1 MFIDKAKITIK
12 AGDGGKGAVSFLRN
26 KQTANGG
33 PDGGDGGK
41 GGDIIF
47 RASNSLNTLYGFKFK
62 KKFVAENG
70 SDGGKTR
77 KTGSD
82 GRDVI
87 IEVPCGTILYDGETN
102 KVFAD
107 LQNDGD
113 LFTALKGG
121 LGGKGNEFYKTSTR
135 QSPRFSQSGEV
146 AKERE
151 VILELKT
158 LADVGLVGYPNVGK
172 STLLSVISNA
182 RPKIANYAFTT
193 LTPNLG
199 VVQYHDNSFVVAD
212 IPGLIEGASEGV
224 GLGHYFLKH
233 IERVR
238 LILHL
243 IDISESEGRN
253 AVEDFKIINK
263 ELAHYSEKLSQLNQI
278 IILTKCDLVE
288 EKELTE
294 KIDNFTKEIKKIKS
308 QYFCF
313 KTNFDILPISSIS
326 NKNLEKLKDLVWT
339 YLEKTPKQQAV
350 IIEETEFDKRDK
362 TSIEITRN
370 DDGSFVVSGGYVD
383 QLIRGIV
390 LSDYNSF
397 AYFQLRLKRDGII
410 DKLKEKGLKEGDTVK
425 IKDISF
431 EYVE

>member
-1 MFIDKAKITIK
+1 MFIDKVKITIK
-12 AGDGGKGAVSFLRN
+12 AGDGGRGAVSFLRN
-26 KQTANGG
+26 KQTSMGG

-41 GGDIIF
+41 GGNIIF
-47 RASNSLNTLYGFKFK
+47 RASNDLNTLYGFKFK
-62 KKFVAENG
+62 KKFVAKNG

-82 GRDVI
+82 GADVL
-87 IEVPCGTILYDGETN
+87 IEVPCGTILYDAETN

-107 LQNDGD
+107 LQNDGE

-135 QSPRFSQSGEV
+135 QAPRFSQSGEV

-151 VILELKT
+151 VVLELKT

-263 ELAHYSEKLSQLNQI
+263 ELAHYSEKLSHLNQI
-278 IILTKCDLVE
+278 IILTKCDLID

-294 KIDNFTKEIKKIKS
+294 KIDNFTKEIKKISKN
-308 QYFCF
+308 YPCF
-313 KTNFDILPISSIS
+313 KEKTDILPISSIS
-326 NKNLEKLKDLVWT
+326 NKNLEKLKDLVWS
-339 YLEKTPKQQAV
+339 YLEKIPKTQNV
-350 IIEETEFDKRDK
+350 EIEEQEFDKKDK
-362 TSIEITRN
+362 TSIEIVKSDN
-370 DDGSFVVSGGYVD
+370 GSFTVSGGYVD

-397 AYFQLRLKRDGII
+397 SYFQLRLKRDGII
-410 DKLKEKGLKEGDTVK
+410 DKLKEKGLKNGDTVK

-431 EYVE
+431 DYVE